1 MNIRS
6 LELEQFRN
14 YEHARFAFD
23 PAVNLIC
30 GENGQGKTNLLEAAA
45 ACSTMRLF
53 RTAQKKKGCAS
64 GKIMRGFWRIFRRK
78 GAILHWNCVFLAQ
91 NPWKSIKTA
100 CGRNDSRMRRAF

>member
-14 YEHARFAFD
+14 YQHARFTFD

-45 ACSTMRLF
+45 ACS
-53 RTAQKKKGCAS
+53 QKFA
-64 GKIMRGFWRIFRRK
+64 
-78 GAILHWNCVFLAQ
+78 A
-91 NPWKSIKTA
+91 
-100 CGRNDSRMRRAF
+100 